1 MKSNAR
7 AGLLGHYIK
16 EKRKEKGLSIR
27 GLGRKIKRDAT
38 YLSSIERNKHGYIP
52 STTILKEI
60 SKSLDL
66 NLEILKSLRKP
77 IVDERAELWTAK

>member
-1 MKSNAR
+1 MGSKAK

-16 EKRKEKGLSIR
+16 LKRKEQGLSIR

-60 SKSLDL
+60 SKSLGL
-66 NLEILKSLRKP
+66 NIEILKSLRKP
-77 IVDERAELWTAK
+77 IVDERAELWAEK

>member
-1 MKSNAR
+1 MKSKAQ

-16 EKRKEKGLSIR
+16 AKRKEKGLSIR

-60 SKSLDL
+60 SKSLGL
-66 NLEILKSLRKP
+66 NVEILKSLRKP